1 MPQPQPNPFA
11 TGKRLVA
18 NPYLYDYVHTLE
30 FHSAGII
37 EMVDGAGQR
46 LNTLVHGRFSVEQV
60 SPTAFLVSLTDLV
73 EINPYYTL
81 ERFRGLDL
89 AAYAKAVQG
98 YVPYEEHDVRR
109 RLDPFSV
116 HVAQEEGLF
125 SLRQHVIWKIRDAQ
139 EWPYLLYRVRYRFA
153 SDPLAPFLPNRQGNL
168 YYQEETPE
176 PDTRVYYRVEDAQRL
191 TARELAQ
198 RGIAVEDELS

>member
-1 MPQPQPNPFA
+1 MSEQQPDPFSA
-11 TGKRLVA
+11 GGRFTA
-18 NPYLYDYVHTLE
+18 NPYLYDYVHAVD
-30 FHSAGII
+30 FHSTGII

-73 EINPYYTL
+73 EINPYYTR

-116 HVAQEEGLF
+116 QVAQEEGPF
-125 SLRQHVIWKIRDAQ
+125 SLRQHVIWKIRDPQ
-139 EWPYLLYRVRYRFA
+139 EWPYLLYRVRYRFT
-153 SDPLAPFLPNRQGNL
+153 SDPLAPFLPNRLGNL
-168 YYQEETPE
+168 YYQREAPE
-176 PDTRVYYRVEDAQRL
+176 PDTRVYYR
-191 TARELAQ
+191 
-198 RGIAVEDELS
+198 